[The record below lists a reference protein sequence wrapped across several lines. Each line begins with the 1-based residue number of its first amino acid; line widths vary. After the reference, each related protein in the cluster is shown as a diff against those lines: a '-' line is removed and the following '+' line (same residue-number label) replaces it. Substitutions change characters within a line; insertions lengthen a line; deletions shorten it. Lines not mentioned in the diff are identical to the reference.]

1 MENQIERQKLKVD
14 IVGVGFGPAMG
25 GFLTTLNSKLLKPDG
40 TPNLESRV
48 MPGMP
53 PQIICYERA
62 DDVSSGVSG
71 VVTKADAIRAS
82 IPADEI
88 KQIPMSTSV
97 TEERLLYLVDPH
109 GASRRSFLLKGADLI
124 FKTFGKVLPYY
135 RDYAFKIPWMP
146 SFLHKKNGMI
156 FSIGQFNQWVASQL
170 MNDGLVQI
178 WPGTP
183 VKKAIL
189 HNDNKVIGVQLLDQ
203 GVDKNG
209 VPTDAYMPGMDI
221 EAALTVIADGAVGAV
236 GRQLDN
242 QFGLPHGHE
251 QNDWAIGMKMVVEL
265 PEDAN
270 LKEGTVF
277 HTFGY
282 PEPEIFGFM
291 YVHPGNIASLGIF
304 VPSWF
309 KSPIRTAYRYMQ
321 YWMKHPYIWK
331 YLRGGK
337 MRSWGAKTLQESGC
351 RGEPYLVG
359 DGYARIGEG
368 SGSTNTLTNSGVD
381 EAWQTGVM
389 LAESVIELLND
400 GKEFN
405 KKNLE
410 DTYVKRR
417 RQSKLEKNSQIAQ
430 KSRDGF
436 HRGFVS
442 GLIGMA
448 LTGFSGGKIN
458 FPDTNSKLWRS
469 LPTCSEFFKGK
480 ISIEKIDDA
489 RKRCAAKEIYSNDM
503 LLEMAGWPHIEYD
516 GELLISHQDALLMG
530 GKVQAPTGVA
540 DHVVF
545 SDTKICERC
554 ESKIC
559 TEVCSG
565 QAIYP
570 GEDGIPHFDRE
581 KCVHCGACFWNCP
594 YPDKNTPSQTNL
606 KFMAGAGGLHSA
618 EN

>member
-1 MENQIERQKLKVD
+1 
-14 IVGVGFGPAMG
+14 
-25 GFLTTLNSKLLKPDG
+25 
-40 TPNLESRV
+40 
-48 MPGMP
+48 
-53 PQIICYERA
+53 
-62 DDVSSGVSG
+62 
-71 VVTKADAIRAS
+71 
-82 IPADEI
+82 
-88 KQIPMSTSV
+88 
-97 TEERLLYLVDPH
+97 
-109 GASRRSFLLKGADLI
+109 
-124 FKTFGKVLPYY
+124 
-135 RDYAFKIPWMP
+135 
-146 SFLHKKNGMI
+146 
-156 FSIGQFNQWVASQL
+156 
-170 MNDGLVQI
+170 
-178 WPGTP
+178 
-183 VKKAIL
+183 
-189 HNDNKVIGVQLLDQ
+189 
-203 GVDKNG
+203 
-209 VPTDAYMPGMDI
+209 
-221 EAALTVIADGAVGAV
+221 
-236 GRQLDN
+236 
-242 QFGLPHGHE
+242 
-251 QNDWAIGMKMVVEL
+251 
-265 PEDAN
+265 
-270 LKEGTVF
+270 
-277 HTFGY
+277 
-282 PEPEIFGFM
+282 
-291 YVHPGNIASLGIF
+291 
-304 VPSWF
+304 
-309 KSPIRTAYRYMQ
+309 
-321 YWMKHPYIWK
+321 
-331 YLRGGK
+331 

-389 LAESVIELLND
+389 LAESVIELLKD

-417 RQSKLEKNSQIAQ
+417 KQSNLEKNSQIA
-430 KSRDGF
+430 KKARDGF

-448 LTGFSGGKIN
+448 LTGFSSGKIN
-458 FPDTNSKLWRS
+458 FPDTNSKLWRH
-469 LPTCSEFFKGK
+469 LPTCAEFFKGK

-489 RKRCAAKEIYSNDM
+489 RKRCAAKGTYSHDI

-594 YPDKNTPSQTNL
+594 
-606 KFMAGAGGLHSA
+606 
-618 EN
+618 

>member
-25 GFLTTLNSKLLKPDG
+25 GFLTTLNSKLLKSDG
-40 TPNLESRV
+40 TLNLESRT

-71 VVTKADAIRAS
+71 VVTKADAIQGS
-82 IPADEI
+82 IPPDEI
-88 KQIPMSTSV
+88 KQIPMSTPV
-97 TEERLLYLVDPH
+97 TEERLLYLVDPY
-109 GASRRSFLLKGADLI
+109 GASRRSFLLKSADLI
-124 FKTFGKVLPYY
+124 FKNFGKILPYY
-135 RDYAFKIPWMP
+135 KHYAFRIPWIP
-146 SFLHKKNGMI
+146 SFLHKKGGMI
-156 FSIGQFNQWVASQL
+156 FSIGQFNQWVANQL
-170 MNDGLVQI
+170 MNSGLMQI

-183 VKKAIL
+183 VKKAII
-189 HNDNKVIGVQLLDQ
+189 DDGKVIGVQLLDQ

-209 VPTDAYMPGMDI
+209 IPTDAYMPGMDI

-236 GRQLDN
+236 GRQLDD

-265 PEDAN
+265 PEGTN

-291 YVHPGNIASLGIF
+291 YIHPGNIASLGIF

-321 YWMKHPYIWK
+321 YWIKHPYIWQ
-331 YLRGGK
+331 YLCGGK

-381 EAWQTGVM
+381 EAWQTGVI
-389 LAESVIELLND
+389 LAESVIEIFQN

-410 DTYVKRR
+410 DTYVRR
-417 RQSKLEKNSQIAQ
+417 RKQSKLEMASQTAR

-448 LTGFSGGKIN
+448 LTGFTSGKIN
-458 FPDTNSKLWRS
+458 FPDTNYELWRC
-469 LPTCSEFFKGK
+469 LPTLAKFFKGK
-480 ISIEKIDDA
+480 ISIEKIKDV
-489 RKRCAAKEIYSNDM
+489 RKQCAIKGIYSNDI

-516 GELLISHQDALLMG
+516 GKLLISHQDALLMG
-530 GKVQAPTGVA
+530 GKVQAPNGVA

-545 SDTKICERC
+545 SDTEICKTC

-581 KCVHCGACFWNCP
+581 KCIHCGACFWNCP
-594 YPDKNTPSQTNL
+594 YPDRNTPSLTNL